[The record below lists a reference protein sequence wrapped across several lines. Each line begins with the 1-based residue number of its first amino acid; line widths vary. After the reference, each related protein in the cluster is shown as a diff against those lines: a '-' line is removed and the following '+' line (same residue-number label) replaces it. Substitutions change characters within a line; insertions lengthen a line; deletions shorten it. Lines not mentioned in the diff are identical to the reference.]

1 MHIEAKTLF
10 EFNCIWRSYDA
21 YVKPQ
26 NDRLQKHTHI
36 QSHVRPVIYQKCT
49 KSWVHFNVVFIFHVT
64 LFFPTRKL
72 VQNYVM
78 TKICL
83 PFQLCT
89 CLRAGFMVSDEIK
102 AILIKWT
109 HFKLIEAKKSAHQN
123 LTCSNNTVQYWHD
136 IISWWLLSYM
146 NACHITGYQMPM
158 CCLSARK
165 NKCTVLD

>member
-10 EFNCIWRSYDA
+10 EFNCIWRLYDA

-26 NDRLQKHTHI
+26 NDCLQNHKHTH
-36 QSHVRPVIYQKCT
+36 SRTHDPL
-49 KSWVHFNVVFIFHVT
+49 FIKNAQNHERISMLFSSFMLCFFYT
-64 LFFPTRKL
+64 CNLLKRAFFFPTRKL

-89 CLRAGFMVSDEIK
+89 CLCAGFMVSDGRK

-109 HFKLIEAKKSAHQN
+109 HFKLIEARKKV
-123 LTCSNNTVQYWHD
+123 LTK
-136 IISWWLLSYM
+136 I
-146 NACHITGYQMPM
+146 
-158 CCLSARK
+158 
-165 NKCTVLD
+165 